1 MKKTA
6 TILFVL
12 LFCASTSMY
21 AQDSTIFGI
30 DSTPVW
36 VPMNDSVGSVLGIT
50 ADQQHE
56 WNARNERWDSK
67 YEALGKEPEKSPN
80 YIKLHSAREFDLRGF
95 LTGGQYDKWK
105 VLNKRSRRI
114 SDANPPGTNVRSDR

>member
-6 TILFVL
+6 TILCVL
-12 LFCASTSMY
+12 LLYASASLS
-21 AQDSTIFGI
+21 AQDTTISHVDNPPAWI
-30 DSTPVW
+30 
-36 VPMNDSVGSVLGIT
+36 PMNDSIGSILGIT
-50 ADQQHE
+50 ADQQLE
-56 WNARNERWDSK
+56 WKARNERWESK
-67 YEALGKEPEKSPN
+67 YEALGKEPEKDPT

-114 SDANPPGTNVRSDR
+114 SDANPPGTNMPSDH